1 LPAPGADATNV
12 VELARDGEVAI
23 LRLNRPEK
31 LNAISTEVEGAL
43 HEALASD
50 DVRTSG
56 ALIVTGE
63 GRAFSAGADI
73 SEFEGRSPEDV
84 LRYYHDTGNVYEEL
98 AALPLPTVAAIHGYC
113 LGGALELAVALDFR
127 IADDSAVF
135 GFPEVS
141 LGILA
146 SSGGLHRVTRLLGPA
161 RAKELFLLS
170 ERFGPDD
177 ARRAGLITEVVEE
190 GKALDRALELAARL
204 AALPRD
210 AVAVTKHA
218 IDATAASPRDA
229 ALLIERLAYAALA
242 QTQAARDAAAGFGG

>member
-1 LPAPGADATNV
+1 MSV
-12 VELARDGEVAI
+12 VEVARDGEVAVI
-23 LRLNRPEK
+23 RLNRPEK
-31 LNAISTEVEGAL
+31 LNAISTEVERAL
-43 HEALASD
+43 HKAVVSG
-50 DVRTSG
+50 DVRSSG
-56 ALIVTGE
+56 AVILAGE

-84 LRYYHDTGNVYEEL
+84 LRYYNDTGGVYEEI
-98 AALPLPTVAAIHGYC
+98 AALPQPTIAAIHGYC
-113 LGGALELAVALDFR
+113 LGGALELALALDFR

-170 ERFGPDD
+170 ERFGADD
-177 ARRAGLITEVVEE
+177 ARRAGVVTEVVEE
-190 GKALDRALELAARL
+190 GKALDRALEIAARL

-210 AVAVTKHA
+210 AVAVTKQA
-218 IDATAASPRDA
+218 IDATSASPREA

-242 QTQAARDAAAGFGG
+242 QTQAAQDAAAGFGS

>member
-1 LPAPGADATNV
+1 MSVLEV
-12 VELARDGEVAI
+12 ARDGEVAVI
-23 LRLNRPEK
+23 RLNRPEK
-31 LNAISTEVEGAL
+31 LNAISTEVERELHKAL
-43 HEALASD
+43 VSD
-50 DVRTSG
+50 DVRASG
-56 ALIVTGE
+56 AVIVTGE

-73 SEFEGRSPEDV
+73 SEFDGRSPEDV
-84 LRYYHDTGNVYEEL
+84 LRYYHDTGGVYEEL
-98 AALPLPTVAAIHGYC
+98 ASLPQPTIAAIHGYC
-113 LGGALELAVALDFR
+113 LGGALELALALDFR

-146 SSGGLHRVTRLLGPA
+146 SSGGLHRVTRLVGPA

-190 GKALDRALELAARL
+190 GKAFDRALELAARL
-204 AALPRD
+204 AALPRE

-218 IDATAASPRDA
+218 IDAAAASPRDA

-242 QTQAARDAAAGFGG
+242 QTQAARDAAADFGN

>member
-1 LPAPGADATNV
+1 MTV
-12 VELARDGEVAI
+12 VEIAREGEVAV

-31 LNAISTEVEGAL
+31 LNAISSEVERAL
-43 HEALASD
+43 HAALESE
-50 DVRTSG
+50 DVRTSS
-56 ALIVTGE
+56 ALVVAGN

-84 LRYYHDTGNVYEEL
+84 LRYYRETGGVYEEL
-98 AALPLPTVAAIHGYC
+98 AALPQPTIAAIHGYC

-127 IADDSAVF
+127 IADESAVF

-161 RAKELFLLS
+161 RAKELFLLA
-170 ERFGPDD
+170 ERFDAD
-177 ARRAGLITEVVEE
+177 EARRAGVVTEVVEE
-190 GKALDRALELAARL
+190 GNAFQRALEVAVRL
-204 AALPRD
+204 AALPHD
-210 AVAVTKHA
+210 AVTVTKQA
-218 IDATAASPRDA
+218 IDAASESPREA

-242 QTQAARDAAAGFGG
+242 QTQAARDAAAGFGS

>member
-1 LPAPGADATNV
+1 MSV
-12 VELARDGEVAI
+12 VEVAREGEVAV

-31 LNAISTEVEGAL
+31 LNAISSEVERAL
-43 HEALASD
+43 HAALQSE
-50 DVRTSG
+50 DVRTSS
-56 ALIVTGE
+56 ALVVAGN

-84 LRYYHDTGNVYEEL
+84 LRYYRETGGVYEEL
-98 AALPLPTVAAIHGYC
+98 AALPQPTIAAIHGYC

-127 IADDSAVF
+127 IADESAVF

-161 RAKELFLLS
+161 RAKELFLLA
-170 ERFGPDD
+170 ERFDAD
-177 ARRAGLITEVVEE
+177 EARRAGVITEVVQE
-190 GKALDRALELAARL
+190 GNAYQRALEVAVRL

-210 AVAVTKHA
+210 AVAVTKQA
-218 IDATAASPRDA
+218 IDAARESSREA

-242 QTQAARDAAAGFGG
+242 QTQAARDAAAGFGS

>member
-1 LPAPGADATNV
+1 MSVLEVAC
-12 VELARDGEVAI
+12 DGEVAV

-31 LNAISTEVEGAL
+31 LNAISSEVERRL

-50 DVRTSG
+50 AVRGSG
-56 ALIVTGE
+56 AVILAGE

-73 SEFEGRSPEDV
+73 SEFEGRAPEDV
-84 LRYYHDTGNVYEEL
+84 LRYYRDTGGVYEEL
-98 AALPLPTVAAIHGYC
+98 AALPQPTIAAIHGYC
-113 LGGALELAVALDFR
+113 LGGALELALALDFR
-127 IADDSAVF
+127 IADETAVF

-146 SSGGLHRVTRLLGPA
+146 SSWGLHRVTRLLGPA

-170 ERFGPDD
+170 ERFGADD
-177 ARRAGLITEVVEE
+177 ARRAGIVTEVVEE
-190 GKALDRALELAARL
+190 GKALDRALEIAARL

-210 AVAVTKHA
+210 AVAVTKQA
-218 IDATAASPRDA
+218 IDAAGVAPREA

-242 QTQAARDAAAGFGG
+242 QTQAARDAAAGFGN

>member
-1 LPAPGADATNV
+1 MSI
-12 VELARDGEVAI
+12 VEIAREGEVAL

-31 LNAISTEVEGAL
+31 LNAISSRVERHL
-43 HEALASD
+43 HEALGSQL
-50 DVRTSG
+50 VRESG
-56 ALIVTGE
+56 AVVILGE

-84 LRYYHDTGNVYEEL
+84 LRYYHETGGVYEEL
-98 AALPLPTVAAIHGYC
+98 AALPQPTIAAIHGYC
-113 LGGALELAVALDFR
+113 LGGALELALALDFR
-127 IADDSAVF
+127 IADETAVF

-170 ERFGPDD
+170 ERFGAEE
-177 ARRAGLITEVVEE
+177 ARAAGVLTELVPA
-190 GKALDRALELAARL
+190 GQALERALEVAARL

-210 AVAVTKHA
+210 AVAVTKQA
-218 IDATAASPRDA
+218 IDATAASPREA

-242 QTQAARDAAAGFGG
+242 QTQAAKDAAAGFGS

>member
-1 LPAPGADATNV
+1 MSV
-12 VELARDGEVAI
+12 VELAREGDVAVV
-23 LRLNRPEK
+23 RLNRPEK
-31 LNAISTEVEGAL
+31 LNAISTEVERAL

-50 DVRTSG
+50 DVRTS
-56 ALIVTGE
+56 AVVVVAGE

-84 LRYYHDTGNVYEEL
+84 LRYYHETGGVYEEL
-98 AALPLPTVAAIHGYC
+98 AALPQPTLAAIHGYC
-113 LGGALELAVALDFR
+113 LGGALELALALDFR
-127 IADDSAVF
+127 IADETAIF

-161 RAKELFLLS
+161 RAKELFLLA
-170 ERFGPDD
+170 ERFDAAE
-177 ARRAGLITEVVEE
+177 ARRAGVVTEVVPE
-190 GKALDRALELAARL
+190 GTALQRALEVAVRL

-210 AVAVTKHA
+210 AVAVTKQA
-218 IDATAASPRDA
+218 IDAAAQSPRDA

-242 QTQAARDAAAGFGG
+242 QTRAAQDAAASFGG

>member
-1 LPAPGADATNV
+1 VSV
-12 VELARDGEVAI
+12 VEVAREGEVAV

-31 LNAISTEVEGAL
+31 LNAISSEVERVL

-50 DVRTSG
+50 VVRTSG
-56 ALIVTGE
+56 AVIVTGE

-84 LRYYHDTGNVYEEL
+84 LRYYHDTGGVYEEL
-98 AALPLPTVAAIHGYC
+98 AALPQPTVAAIHGYC
-113 LGGALELAVALDFR
+113 LGGALELALALDFR
-127 IADDSAVF
+127 IADETAVF

-161 RAKELFLLS
+161 RAKELFLLA
-170 ERFGPDD
+170 ERFDSD
-177 ARRAGLITEVVEE
+177 EARRAGVVTEVAPA
-190 GKALDRALELAARL
+190 GQALERALEVAARL

-210 AVAVTKHA
+210 AVAVTKQA
-218 IDATAASPRDA
+218 IDAVGAAPREA

-242 QTQAARDAAAGFGG
+242 QTQAARDAAAGFGS

>member
-1 LPAPGADATNV
+1 MSL
-12 VELARDGEVAI
+12 VEVERQGEVAVV
-23 LRLNRPEK
+23 RLNRPEK
-31 LNAISTEVEGAL
+31 LNAISTEVERAL

-50 DVRTSG
+50 EVRTSG
-56 ALIVTGE
+56 SVVVAGA

-73 SEFEGRSPEDV
+73 TEFEDRSPEDV
-84 LRYYHDTGNVYEEL
+84 LRYYNETGGVYEEL
-98 AALPLPTVAAIHGYC
+98 AALPQPTVAAIHGYC
-113 LGGALELAVALDFR
+113 LGGAFELAVALDFR
-127 IADDSAVF
+127 IADGTAVF

-161 RAKELFLLS
+161 RAKELFLLA
-170 ERFGPDD
+170 ERFGADE
-177 ARRAGLITEVVEE
+177 ARRAGVITEVVPP
-190 GKALDRALELAARL
+190 GKAFERALEVAARL

-218 IDATAASPRDA
+218 IDAAAASPRDA

-242 QTQAARDAAAGFGG
+242 QTQAARDAAAGFGGS

>member
-1 LPAPGADATNV
+1 MSV
-12 VELARDGEVAI
+12 VEVAREGEVAV

-31 LNAISTEVEGAL
+31 LNAISSEVERAL
-43 HEALASD
+43 HAALESE
-50 DVRTSG
+50 DVRTSS
-56 ALIVTGE
+56 ALVVAGN

-84 LRYYHDTGNVYEEL
+84 LRYYRETGGVYEEL
-98 AALPLPTVAAIHGYC
+98 AALPQPTIAAIHGYC

-127 IADDSAVF
+127 IADESAVF

-161 RAKELFLLS
+161 RAKELFLLA
-170 ERFGPDD
+170 ERFDAD
-177 ARRAGLITEVVEE
+177 EARRAGVITEVVQE
-190 GKALDRALELAARL
+190 GNAYQRALEVAVRL

-210 AVAVTKHA
+210 AVAVTKQA
-218 IDATAASPRDA
+218 IDAASESSREA

-242 QTQAARDAAAGFGG
+242 QTQAAREAAAGFGS

>member
-1 LPAPGADATNV
+1 MSF
-12 VELARDGEVAI
+12 VEVTRDGEVAI
-23 LRLNRPEK
+23 VRLNRPEK
-31 LNAISTEVEGAL
+31 LNAISTEVERAL
-43 HEALASD
+43 HEALVSEE
-50 DVRTSG
+50 VRSSG
-56 ALIVTGE
+56 ALIVAGE

-84 LRYYHDTGNVYEEL
+84 LRYYHETGGVYEEL

-146 SSGGLHRVTRLLGPA
+146 SSGGLHRATRLLGPA
-161 RAKELFLLS
+161 RAKELFLLA
-170 ERFGPDD
+170 ERFGADD
-177 ARRAGLITEVVEE
+177 ARRTGVITEVVEE
-190 GKALDRALELAARL
+190 GKALDRALEVAVRL
-204 AALPRD
+204 AALPRE
-210 AVAVTKHA
+210 AVAVTKQA
-218 IDATAASPRDA
+218 IDAVSASPRDA

-242 QTQAARDAAAGFGG
+242 QTQAAKDAATNFGS

>member
-1 LPAPGADATNV
+1 MSV
-12 VELARDGEVAI
+12 VEASREGEVAV

-31 LNAISTEVEGAL
+31 LNAISSEVERTL
-43 HEALASD
+43 HDALATD
-50 DVRTSG
+50 VVRTSG
-56 ALIVTGE
+56 AVILAGE

-84 LRYYHDTGNVYEEL
+84 LRYYHDTGGVYEEL
-98 AALPLPTVAAIHGYC
+98 AALPQPTIAAIHGYC
-113 LGGALELAVALDFR
+113 LGGALELALALDFR
-127 IADDSAVF
+127 IADETAVF

-170 ERFGPDD
+170 ERFG
-177 ARRAGLITEVVEE
+177 AEEAERKGVITEVVAE
-190 GKALDRALELAARL
+190 GQALERALELAARL

-210 AVAVTKHA
+210 AVAVTKQA
-218 IDATAASPRDA
+218 IDAADTAPREA

-242 QTQAARDAAAGFGG
+242 QTQAAQDAAAGFGS

>member
-1 LPAPGADATNV
+1 VSV
-12 VELARDGEVAI
+12 VEVARECEVAV

-31 LNAISTEVEGAL
+31 LNAISSEVERVL

-50 DVRTSG
+50 VVRTSG
-56 ALIVTGE
+56 AVIMTGE

-84 LRYYHDTGNVYEEL
+84 LRYYHDTGGVYEEL
-98 AALPLPTVAAIHGYC
+98 AALPQPTVAAIHGYC
-113 LGGALELAVALDFR
+113 LGGALELALALDFR
-127 IADDSAVF
+127 IADETAVF
-135 GFPEVS
+135 GFPEVA

-161 RAKELFLLS
+161 RAKELFLLA
-170 ERFGPDD
+170 ERFDSD
-177 ARRAGLITEVVEE
+177 EARRAGVVTEVAPA
-190 GKALDRALELAARL
+190 GQALERALEVAARL

-210 AVAVTKHA
+210 AVAVTKQA
-218 IDATAASPRDA
+218 IDAVGAAPREA

-242 QTQAARDAAAGFGG
+242 QTQAARDAAAGFGS

>member
-1 LPAPGADATNV
+1 MSV
-12 VELARDGEVAI
+12 VEVARDGEVAI

-31 LNAISTEVEGAL
+31 LNAISTEVERAV
-43 HEALASD
+43 HEGLLSD

-84 LRYYHDTGNVYEEL
+84 LRYYHETGGVYEEL

-127 IADDSAVF
+127 IADDTAVF

-146 SSGGLHRVTRLLGPA
+146 SSGGLHRVTRLVGPA
-161 RAKELFLLS
+161 RAKELFLLA

-190 GKALDRALELAARL
+190 GKAFDRALELAARL
-204 AALPRD
+204 AALPRE

-218 IDATAASPRDA
+218 IDAAAASPRDA

-242 QTQAARDAAAGFGG
+242 QTQAARDAAAGFGS

>member
-1 LPAPGADATNV
+1 MSVLEV
-12 VELARDGEVAI
+12 ARDGEVAVI
-23 LRLNRPEK
+23 RLNRPEK
-31 LNAISTEVEGAL
+31 LNAISTEVERAL
-43 HEALASD
+43 HKALVSD
-50 DVRTSG
+50 DLRTSG
-56 ALIVTGE
+56 AVIVTGE

-84 LRYYHDTGNVYEEL
+84 LRYYNDTGGVYEEL
-98 AALPLPTVAAIHGYC
+98 AALPQPTIAAIHGYC
-113 LGGALELAVALDFR
+113 LGGALELALALDFR
-127 IADDSAVF
+127 IAGEDAVF

-170 ERFGPDD
+170 ERFGADE
-177 ARRAGLITEVVEE
+177 ARRAGVVTEVVEE
-190 GKALDRALELAARL
+190 GKALDRALEIAARL

-210 AVAVTKHA
+210 AVAVTKQA
-218 IDATAASPRDA
+218 IDAATASPREA

-242 QTQAARDAAAGFGG
+242 QTQAAKDAAAGFGS